1 MLLQFDGLSRALRGP
16 VYKRKYFSNPAE
28 NTREQCCQ
36 TNSDS
41 TEMADLQRLKTKGQM
56 RRVTCSRYT
65 VSRSTNAMVPKPI
78 QIRIKQLEQ
87 RRVAIGERLMAASPT
102 AEANELEREL
112 YAIDMVIA
120 YYTATEF
127 LTGSE
132 LQPWVNNDN
141 PVRVSSR

>member
-1 MLLQFDGLSRALRGP
+1 M
-16 VYKRKYFSNPAE
+16 
-28 NTREQCCQ
+28 
-36 TNSDS
+36 DS
-41 TEMADLQRLKTKGQM
+41 
-56 RRVTCSRYT
+56 
-65 VSRSTNAMVPKPI
+65 KPI

-87 RRVAIGERLMAASPT
+87 RRVAIGERLMAASTT